1 MSRGKT
7 AKGTAIKQIERR
19 RCVAC
24 RQNFPKSELKRVVK
38 NSAGEIFFDA
48 GGKAQGRGAY
58 LCSSPACA
66 AVVVKRRNF
75 DKIFKCKVP
84 DELYTKLVPSS

>member
-1 MSRGKT
+1 MSRGKV
-7 AKGTAIKQIERR
+7 ARGTAIKQIERR

-24 RQNFPKSELKRVVK
+24 RKIFPKSELKRVVK
-38 NSAGEIFFDA
+38 TSAGEIFFDES
-48 GGKAQGRGAY
+48 GKSQGRGAY
-58 LCSSPACA
+58 LCTSPDCA

-84 DELYTKLVPSS
+84 DELYSKLVPSS